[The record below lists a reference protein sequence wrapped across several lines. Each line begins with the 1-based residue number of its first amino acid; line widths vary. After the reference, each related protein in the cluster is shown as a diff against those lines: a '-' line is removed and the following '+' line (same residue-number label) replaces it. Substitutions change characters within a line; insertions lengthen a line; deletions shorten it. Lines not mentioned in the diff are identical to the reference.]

1 MSLLVV
7 CGGYINPSKVAEDFE
22 GEGVSKRISL
32 QMMSRSSLGRANSM
46 QLSFELA
53 SFELASFELTSF
65 VFAMAEGEGCDMVT
79 VNELV

>member
-7 CGGYINPSKVAEDFE
+7 CGGYLNPSKVAEDFE
-22 GEGVSKRISL
+22 GEGVSKRVSL

-46 QLSFELA
+46 QPSFELA